1 MNSRP
6 KAYESSALPLSYPAV
21 VVALGVRENSSE
33 FECESQE
40 LNLLF
45 SREKDKKSSRRLFG
59 ARWEL
64 CFARFSAGSRGEKWP
79 PRQRCFG
86 MGELV
91 FFVFLYRPANGLVDD
106 DFFIGTQDVGE
117 FLGQC
122 ISINQAAHDG
132 GHAFGGC
139 VQVDI
144 LVG

>member
-21 VVALGVRENSSE
+21 VVALGVRKDSSE

-45 SREKDKKSSRRLFG
+45 FSGKRQKKLPPAVWGTVG
-59 ARWEL
+59 AVL
-64 CFARFSAGSRGEKWP
+64 CPVFCGLAGGKMA

-106 DFFIGTQDVGE
+106 DFFIGTEDVGE